1 MRVRPTFVTPPMYLD
16 CHFEITKG
24 GVMCYV
30 GLRSVHQCRGS
41 IKIVLFDELMKMTNS
56 FRLSI
61 PYWL

>member
-1 MRVRPTFVTPPMYLD
+1 MLGLGVCTNV
-16 CHFEITKG
+16 G
-24 GVMCYV
+24 GVYE
-30 GLRSVHQCRGS
+30 LIHLL